1 MNKKRR
7 ESLTDVFN
15 KLAEIEEIL
24 EKVKEEEQGSYENL
38 PYSFQNGERGEE
50 MQGYIEMLD
59 EAIGY
64 IQDASSV
71 VEQI

>member
-7 ESLTDVFN
+7 ESLTDVFD
-15 KLAEIEEIL
+15 KLAEIEETL
-24 EKVKEEEQGSYENL
+24 ENVKEEEQESYENL
-38 PYSFQNGERGEE
+38 PCSFQNGERGEE